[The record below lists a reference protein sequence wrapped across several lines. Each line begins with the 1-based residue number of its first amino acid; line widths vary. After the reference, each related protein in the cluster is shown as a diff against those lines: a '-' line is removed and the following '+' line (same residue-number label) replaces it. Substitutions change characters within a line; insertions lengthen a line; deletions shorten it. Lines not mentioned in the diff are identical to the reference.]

1 MNRRKL
7 TAEEMAAKVA
17 KMKATKA
24 AKKAAALKEVG
35 YTQVPKKIRRKRI
48 LTEEQKQAARERLE
62 KARAARKK
70 TGSTPYGVHPSVMDI
85 PEDDAFS
92 YKKVKEWIAHNKD
105 LASEERQSVR
115 SDIKGARSRL
125 GMIEGYLRDMQHYL
139 KTGDWISNFYG
150 KEQGMK
156 VKWRVLAMAYHHE
169 GPFKG
174 MVKRDVGYIY
184 PDVGEWTQE
193 MHDDYYGVQQITPKS
208 KYKRKK

>member
-7 TAEEMAAKVA
+7 TPEEMAAKVA

-169 GPFKG
+169 GPFEG
-174 MVKRDVGYIY
+174 MVKRDVGFIY